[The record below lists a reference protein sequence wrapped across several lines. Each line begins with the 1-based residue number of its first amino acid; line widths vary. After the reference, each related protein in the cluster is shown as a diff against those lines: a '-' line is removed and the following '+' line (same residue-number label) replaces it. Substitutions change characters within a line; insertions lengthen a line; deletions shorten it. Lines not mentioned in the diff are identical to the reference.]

1 MSGTVQEIEKMVI
14 NSCNGKMHAMSTDF
28 KKLYADCLDIS
39 KLKVQLTLLPD
50 VLKTGNVEHEMGIKT
65 VTTINTVCQLFETC
79 KFAKTMLEEVHKVLQ
94 LYLTIPLSSATAERS
109 FSTLRRLKTY
119 LRSSMSQKCLNHVV
133 LLNTHKELVDKICIH
148 NIAREFV
155 SRNER
160 RIDFFGNVSD

>member
-1 MSGTVQEIEKMVI
+1 MAKCML
-14 NSCNGKMHAMSTDF
+14 CSTDF
-28 KKLYADCLDIS
+28 KELYADCLDIS

-109 FSTLRRLKTY
+109 FSTLRRQDIFAVEHVTETLKSCCTFEY
-119 LRSSMSQKCLNHVV
+119 P
-133 LLNTHKELVDKICIH
+133 
-148 NIAREFV
+148 
-155 SRNER
+155 
-160 RIDFFGNVSD
+160 